1 MINRLAA
8 SATAI
13 ALAFALLL
21 VAPGTASAHEERT
34 IGKYHFAVGF
44 GDEPAYTGLKNSV
57 QLLLRDSNDKPVT
70 NLTDTLKV
78 EVIVG
83 SQKMQLPL
91 EATFDPDTHLGA
103 PGDYRAWFIPTVPGK
118 YTFHFFGSIGTQN
131 IDQSFA
137 SGPTTFNDVVDPAQ
151 VEFPAKVPSGAQIA
165 ARLDREV
172 PRLTNAIQAVDG
184 RSADR
189 AGSARTLALVGVVL
203 GGLGLALGGTAFVV
217 ARRRVSTPPPPAPA
231 ERHLTPEAERS

>member
-1 MINRLAA
+1 MKRTAAVMAAALGLAA
-8 SATAI
+8 GLTLLTAGP
-13 ALAFALLL
+13 ALA
-21 VAPGTASAHEERT
+21 HEVRRVGAYQF
-34 IGKYHFAVGF
+34 IVGF
-44 GDEPAYTGLKNSV
+44 GDEPPYAGLKNSV
-57 QLLLRDSNDKPVT
+57 QLTLSKGGKPVT
-70 NLTDTLKV
+70 DLTDSLKV

-83 SQKMQLPL
+83 TQKMLLPL
-91 EATFDPDTHLGA
+91 EATFDPDTGIGT
-103 PGDYRAWFIPTVPGK
+103 PGDYRAWFIPTAPGK